1 MVTNARTGLAIK
13 VINIFSLLS
22 DNLGVVG
29 HDKKLDKDL
38 CCNTCTEQLPLHRP
52 VGDQMFQ
59 ETNKLSLCERRMR
72 MLSYVAQGLSAAAE
86 RLQQFVTVLS
96 SVALSDQARRC
107 HLSRNNGGQSWGKTH
122 FSTCPVESRTTFY
135 PPYRSARSMWLIFY
149 STRWII
155 KQDWETVFAIQYLR
169 ATH

>member
-38 CCNTCTEQLPLHRP
+38 CCNTCTEQLPLHYTGQLGIKCFKKR
-52 VGDQMFQ
+52 
-59 ETNKLSLCERRMR
+59 TNLSLCELRMR

-107 HLSRNNGGQSWGKTH
+107 HLSRNNGGQS
-122 FSTCPVESRTTFY
+122 
-135 PPYRSARSMWLIFY
+135 
-149 STRWII
+149 
-155 KQDWETVFAIQYLR
+155 
-169 ATH
+169 